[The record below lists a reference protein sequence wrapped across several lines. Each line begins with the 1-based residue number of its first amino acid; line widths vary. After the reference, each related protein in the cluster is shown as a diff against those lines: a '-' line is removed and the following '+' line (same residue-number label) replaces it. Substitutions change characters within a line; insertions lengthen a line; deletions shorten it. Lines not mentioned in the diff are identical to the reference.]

1 MSTHTARARLIEVVP
16 EELGRASASNSPD
29 AEWIS
34 SPVVRVRRIK
44 PASPLGEASG
54 ANPVGQSRKA
64 DRPAPGAGLPV
75 DEEDMANENAAPNAV
90 VRDIPIDWEALE
102 DAFENNAPEVHSYLH
117 LVTGDV
123 LRVVDG
129 VADPQMHA
137 RIAADQN
144 YLRIDPVSS
153 REQYRWMERYIPMVE
168 DQELAGK
175 LTQAIDGKG
184 AFRRFKDVLM
194 AYGPERERW
203 FTFRSE
209 RLRIFMEAWLSAHA
223 LNPVARPLW
232 VAEAAPRAEPSE
244 PGGPGGPGGPG
255 AQAAGQVVGAGSPP
269 REEPREIRR
278 GKSAESLRKNLRE
291 IADALGPRD
300 LDTLTAFAEFLNAR
314 RAARSFGGAS
324 AVNLAAHAGDFS
336 GDEDT
341 PTSQEIVGSTAR
353 SETG

>member
-1 MSTHTARARLIEVVP
+1 MEISTRLVP
-16 EELGRASASNSPD
+16 LKRIGRSAH
-29 AEWIS
+29 
-34 SPVVRVRRIK
+34 RRIL
-44 PASPLGEASG
+44 SL
-54 ANPVGQSRKA
+54 
-64 DRPAPGAGLPV
+64 
-75 DEEDMANENAAPNAV
+75 DEDDMSNNENASAGGTA

-137 RIAADQN
+137 RIAADTN

-153 REQYRWMERYIPMVE
+153 REQYRWMERFIPMVE
-168 DQELAGK
+168 DPELAGK

-194 AYGPERERW
+194 SYGPERERW

-232 VAEAAPRAEPSE
+232 VAEAPARVEGAPEAAA
-244 PGGPGGPGGPG
+244 PG
-255 AQAAGQVVGAGSPP
+255 AAK
-269 REEPREIRR
+269 EEPREARR
-278 GKSAESLRKNLRE
+278 GKSAESLRKNLRD

-300 LDTLTAFAEFLNAR
+300 LDTLTAFAEFLKAR
-314 RAARSFGGAS
+314 RAARSFAHHYPQEQP
-324 AVNLAAHAGDFS
+324 AA
-336 GDEDT
+336 EDDA
-341 PTSQEIVGSTAR
+341 PASQEIVGAAR
-353 SETG
+353 SDTAS